1 MAAPANRVE
10 NKTFTLIES
19 EIAAVGDAITLD
31 GIDAVKPHV
40 FAGVQFFADSA
51 GAAAATPGAG
61 TVTLTIETVN
71 TTPVTE
77 SPQNSIIDATDIK
90 TCDWAANTQRVIAT
104 PAGITVATHY
114 RLIVTC
120 NET

>member
-1 MAAPANRVE
+1 MAAPANVQD
-10 NKTFTLIES
+10 NGTFALIES
-19 EIAAVGDAITLD
+19 PIVTVGTTIDLE

-40 FAGVQFFADSA
+40 FAAVQFFADA
-51 GAAAATPGAG
+51 LGATPATPGAG
-61 TVTLTIETVN
+61 TVTITVETVN
-71 TTPVTE
+71 NTPILE
-77 SPQNSIIDATDIK
+77 SPPEAVIDATDL
-90 TCDWAANTQRVIAT
+90 TTVDWGANTKRVIAT